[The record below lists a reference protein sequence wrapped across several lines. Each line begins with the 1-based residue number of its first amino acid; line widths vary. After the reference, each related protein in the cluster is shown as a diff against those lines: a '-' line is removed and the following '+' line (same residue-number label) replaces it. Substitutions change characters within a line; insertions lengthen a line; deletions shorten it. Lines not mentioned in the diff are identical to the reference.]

1 MRIVSETTGWH
12 FGGPLYRTGHAARGQ
27 VHFRIT
33 LFQYFVVA
41 CLLLI
46 GAGYWRVQISTYPLY
61 AQLAEDNR
69 VRDVPVIAPR
79 GRILDREGRVMVGNA
94 PSWRI

>member
-1 MRIVSETTGWH
+1 MRIVSETTGWR

-27 VHFRIT
+27 AHFRIT

-61 AQLAEDNR
+61 VQLAKDNR

-79 GRILDREGRVMVGNA
+79 GKIFGPGRARDGRQRAV
-94 PSWRI
+94 PLR